1 MRREVRGVVRSMVL
15 ASVWLAGCAG
25 TVKAPYPK
33 LQADTSPAAIARGA
47 AIFHASCESCH
58 RGGDNETASG
68 APLHELPSYMG
79 KFHASNLTSHP
90 TAGIGSATDE
100 ELARVIRYA
109 VSRDGRLMVMP
120 SYGMGDKDL
129 AAVLGFLRSGHPL
142 FTPDP
147 TPAPRS
153 EFSFIGGLGFR
164 IITGNEPIPRPPLG
178 IPVPEKA
185 ATLEY
190 GRYMAH
196 DVYDC
201 ASCHTPGFSPRKTEG
216 DEVFSGGMSFKDPE
230 GQDVESS
237 NITFHGTGL
246 AHWTLEDFT
255 RAVKDGIAPDGSA
268 LRSPMPRFRGMDAV
282 EAQALYDYLR
292 SVPPKKNHVDGA
304 RPRLTANSVRPTWV
318 TKLDGAER
326 EDGSESTTVAEA
338 ASATTTGTGAASPA
352 STAGAVAGTTPRS
365 PQPHDSE
372 ATAPHASADHNAAN
386 APAHGSATTVASKT
400 AGGTMPQGSATTVAG
415 SATHGSATTV
425 ASKTAG
431 GTTPHGS
438 ATTVAGSATHGSAA
452 TAASN
457 TAGGATPH
465 GSATTVTSNTAA
477 GTTSPATIPVAS
489 SPAPR
494 KPRPAA
500 PKVDA
505 PKLFTQLG
513 CAGCHAPGARYHE
526 QLARASRRSDTEL
539 VRWVRNPEQFQPGT
553 PMPTYADLL
562 DERTA
567 LALVRWVKSGGPAT
581 LAPVAH

>member
-15 ASVWLAGCAG
+15 ASVLLAGCAG

-255 RAVKDGIAPDGSA
+255 RAVRDGIAPDGSA

-304 RPRLTANSVRPTWV
+304 RPRLTATSVRPTWV
-318 TKLDGAER
+318 TKLHGADDGAEGD
-326 EDGSESTTVAEA
+326 EGAESTTVAEA
-338 ASATTTGTGAASPA
+338 ASATTTGTGTASAASTTG
-352 STAGAVAGTTPRS
+352 SVAGTTPQG
-365 PQPHDSE
+365 P
-372 ATAPHASADHNAAN
+372 
-386 APAHGSATTVASKT
+386 ATTAAGT
-400 AGGTMPQGSATTVAG
+400 ATQGSATAV
-415 SATHGSATTV
+415 
-425 ASKTAG
+425 
-431 GTTPHGS
+431 
-438 ATTVAGSATHGSAA
+438 
-452 TAASN
+452 ASN
-457 TAGGATPH
+457 T
-465 GSATTVTSNTAA
+465 VA
-477 GTTSPATIPVAS
+477 GTTSQGPETTRPVAGTQAPATTP
-489 SPAPR
+489 PAPR
-494 KPRPAA
+494 RPRPAA

-526 QLARASRRSDTEL
+526 QIARASRRSDTEL

>member
-15 ASVWLAGCAG
+15 ASVLLAGCAG

-292 SVPPKKNHVDGA
+292 SVPPKKNNVDGA
-304 RPRLTANSVRPTWV
+304 RPRLTATSVRPTWV
-318 TKLDGAER
+318 TKVHGADDGAEGD
-326 EDGSESTTVAEA
+326 EGAESTTVAEA
-338 ASATTTGTGAASPA
+338 ASATTTGTGTASAAPTTGS
-352 STAGAVAGTTPRS
+352 VAGTTP
-365 PQPHDSE
+365 
-372 ATAPHASADHNAAN
+372 
-386 APAHGSATTVASKT
+386 
-400 AGGTMPQGSATTVAG
+400 QGPATTVAG
-415 SATHGSATTV
+415 TATQGSATAV
-425 ASKTAG
+425 
-431 GTTPHGS
+431 
-438 ATTVAGSATHGSAA
+438 
-452 TAASN
+452 ASN
-457 TAGGATPH
+457 T
-465 GSATTVTSNTAA
+465 VA
-477 GTTSPATIPVAS
+477 GTTSQGPETTRPVAGTQPPATTP
-489 SPAPR
+489 PAPR
-494 KPRPAA
+494 RPRPAA

-526 QLARASRRSDTEL
+526 QIARASRRSDTEL

>member
-15 ASVWLAGCAG
+15 ASVLLAGCAG

-216 DEVFSGGMSFKDPE
+216 DDVFSGGMSFKDPE

-292 SVPPKKNHVDGA
+292 SVPLKKNNVDGA
-304 RPRLTANSVRPTWV
+304 RPRLTATSVRPTWV
-318 TKLDGAER
+318 TKLDDGAEGD
-326 EDGSESTTVAEA
+326 DGSESTTVAEA
-338 ASATTTGTGAASPA
+338 ASATTTGTGTASPA
-352 STAGAVAGTTPRS
+352 STTGAVAGTTPHS
-365 PQPHDSE
+365 PQPHNGE
-372 ATAPHASADHNAAN
+372 ATTPHASAAHHAAN
-386 APAHGSATTVASKT
+386 APAHGSATTVASNT
-400 AGGTMPQGSATTVAG
+400 AGSTMPQGSATTVAG
-415 SATHGSATTV
+415 TETHGSTTTAGSKTTGGSTPHGSATPV
-425 ASKTAG
+425 ASNTAG
-431 GTTPHGS
+431 SSTTKGS
-438 ATTVAGSATHGSAA
+438 ATTVAGTASPAA
-452 TAASN
+452 T
-457 TAGGATPH
+457 P
-465 GSATTVTSNTAA
+465 VTS
-477 GTTSPATIPVAS
+477 SPV
-489 SPAPR
+489 PR

-505 PKLFTQLG
+505 LKLFTQLG

-526 QLARASRRSDTEL
+526 QIARASRRSDAEL

-581 LAPVAH
+581 LAPAAH

>member
-1 MRREVRGVVRSMVL
+1 MRREVRGVVKSMVL
-15 ASVWLAGCAG
+15 ASVLLAGCAG

-33 LQADTSPAAIARGA
+33 LQADTSPAGIARGA

-216 DEVFSGGMSFKDPE
+216 DDVFSGGMSFKDPE

-255 RAVKDGIAPDGSA
+255 RAVKDGLAPDGSA

-292 SVPPKKNHVDGA
+292 SVPPKKNNVDGA
-304 RPRLTANSVRPTWV
+304 RPRLTATSVRPTWV
-318 TKLDGAER
+318 TKLDGAEDGV
-326 EDGSESTTVAEA
+326 ESDDGSEATTVAEA
-338 ASATTTGTGAASPA
+338 ASATTAGTGTTSHT
-352 STAGAVAGTTPRS
+352 STAGVAAGTTPHASTTGPVAGTTPRS
-365 PQPHDSE
+365 PQPHASE
-372 ATAPHASADHNAAN
+372 ATASHASAAHNAAN
-386 APAHGSATTVASKT
+386 APTQGSATTGST
-400 AGGTMPQGSATTVAG
+400 TSQGSATTVAG
-415 SATHGSATTV
+415 TSTHGSATTV
-425 ASKTAG
+425 ASNTAG
-431 GTTPHGS
+431 GTTSP
-438 ATTVAGSATHGSAA
+438 AA
-452 TAASN
+452 TR
-457 TAGGATPH
+457 
-465 GSATTVTSNTAA
+465 
-477 GTTSPATIPVAS
+477 VAS

-526 QLARASRRSDTEL
+526 QLARASRRSDAEL
-539 VRWVRNPEQFQPGT
+539 VRWVRNPELFQPGT

-581 LAPVAH
+581 LAPAAR

>member
-15 ASVWLAGCAG
+15 ASVLLAGCAG

-292 SVPPKKNHVDGA
+292 SVPPKKNNVDGA
-304 RPRLTANSVRPTWV
+304 RPRLTATSVRPTWV
-318 TKLDGAER
+318 TKLDGAES

-338 ASATTTGTGAASPA
+338 ASATTTGTGAAS
-352 STAGAVAGTTPRS
+352 
-365 PQPHDSE
+365 
-372 ATAPHASADHNAAN
+372 
-386 APAHGSATTVASKT
+386 HGSATTVASN
-400 AGGTMPQGSATTVAG
+400 
-415 SATHGSATTV
+415 
-425 ASKTAG
+425 TAG

-438 ATTVAGSATHGSAA
+438 ATTVADSATHGSAA

-494 KPRPAA
+494 RPRPAA

-526 QLARASRRSDTEL
+526 QIARASRRSDTEL